1 MQQAVNR
8 EHCIQAAHATF
19 AMCRGPPRAGR
30 HSPTVSF
37 PTEGDHV
44 PTKEPIDHRTRTLV
58 ALLRAFMGLIF
69 LVTWASNLSK
79 GLYGDGFVPFVQ
91 EWAQGT
97 SVTFYGDLL
106 ERVVI
111 PNADF
116 FRYFQ
121 LVTEFLVMGVFLFVG
136 FLTPVSAL
144 VAGGFTLNL
153 LLASFGTGEWPG
165 TYLIMLAVL
174 AVVGLAQAG
183 RVLGVDGILARRNP
197 SPRLPIY

>member
-1 MQQAVNR
+1 M
-8 EHCIQAAHATF
+8 
-19 AMCRGPPRAGR
+19 
-30 HSPTVSF
+30 PTV
-37 PTEGDHV
+37 EGI
-44 PTKEPIDHRTRTLV
+44 EHRTRTLV
-58 ALLRAFMGLIF
+58 ALLRAFMGLVFI
-69 LVTWASNLSK
+69 VTWASNLSK

-106 ERVVI
+106 EKVVI

-121 LVTEFLVMGVFLFVG
+121 LVTESLVMGVFLFVG

-174 AVVGLAQAG
+174 AVVGVAQAG
-183 RVLGVDGILARRNP
+183 RVLGVDGLFARRNP
-197 SPRLPIY
+197 SPRLPVY

>member
-1 MQQAVNR
+1 M
-8 EHCIQAAHATF
+8 
-19 AMCRGPPRAGR
+19 
-30 HSPTVSF
+30 
-37 PTEGDHV
+37 
-44 PTKEPIDHRTRTLV
+44 PTKEPIDRRTRTLV

-79 GLYGDGFVPFVQ
+79 GLYGEGFVPFVQ
-91 EWAQGT
+91 EWAGGT

-106 ERVVI
+106 EKVVV

-121 LVTEFLVMGVFLFVG
+121 LVTEFLVMGLFLFIG
-136 FLTPVSAL
+136 FLTPVAAL

-153 LLASFGTGEWPG
+153 LLASYGTGDWPG

-174 AVVGLAQAG
+174 AVVGISQAG
-183 RVLGVDGILARRNP
+183 RVLGVDGLLARRNP

>member
-1 MQQAVNR
+1 M
-8 EHCIQAAHATF
+8 
-19 AMCRGPPRAGR
+19 
-30 HSPTVSF
+30 PTS
-37 PTEGDHV
+37 
-44 PTKEPIDHRTRTLV
+44 EPIGHRTRTLV

-69 LVTWASNLSK
+69 LVAWASNLSK
-79 GLYGDGFVPFVQ
+79 GLYGDGFIPFVQ
-91 EWAQGT
+91 GWAQGT

-106 ERVVI
+106 EKVVI

-136 FLTPVSAL
+136 FLTPVAAL

-153 LLASFGTGEWPG
+153 LMASYGTGEWPG

-174 AVVGLAQAG
+174 AVVGIAQAG
-183 RVLGVDGILARRNP
+183 RVLGLDGILARRNP
-197 SPRLPIY
+197 SPRLPVY

>member
-1 MQQAVNR
+1 
-8 EHCIQAAHATF
+8 
-19 AMCRGPPRAGR
+19 
-30 HSPTVSF
+30 
-37 PTEGDHV
+37 V
-44 PTKEPIDHRTRTLV
+44 PASEPIGHRTRTLV

-69 LVTWASNLSK
+69 VVTWASNLSK

-153 LLASFGTGEWPG
+153 LLASYGTGEWPG

-183 RVLGVDGILARRNP
+183 RVLGVDGLLARRNP
-197 SPRLPIY
+197 SPRLPVY